1 MRNDE
6 GATMANVAR
15 RGILLAGG
23 KGTRL
28 YPLTASVSK
37 QLMAVFDK
45 PMVYYPLTTLMMG
58 GVRDVL
64 VISTPEDIP
73 RFQSLLGDGD
83 SWGIR
88 IEYAEQAA
96 PRGIAE
102 ALVIGEKF
110 IEDAP
115 VMLVLGDNLIYG
127 QYDFLRKA
135 LDDDQANATI
145 FAYRVDDP
153 SSYGVIDFDSEG
165 TVVSIEEKPA
175 DPKSHW
181 AVPGL
186 YLYPSGVAAEVHELA
201 PSDRGE
207 MEITDLNRRYQEQG
221 RLKARKIGRGTAWFD
236 TGTPQDLLEAANFI
250 EAIQRRQGLII
261 GCPEEVAYRQG
272 FIDHDQMM
280 TLIEG
285 LPACAYR
292 DYLEGIAEDLA

>member
-1 MRNDE
+1 
-6 GATMANVAR
+6 MANVAR

-37 QLMAVFDK
+37 HFMAVFDK
-45 PMVYYPLTTLMMG
+45 PMVYYPLTTLMMV
-58 GVRDVL
+58 GVREVL
-64 VISTPEDIP
+64 VISTPEDVP
-73 RFQSLLGDGD
+73 RYRALLGDGE

-88 IEYAEQAA
+88 IAYAEQVA

-102 ALVIGEKF
+102 ALVIGEEF
-110 IEDAP
+110 VGSSP
-115 VMLVLGDNLIYG
+115 VTLVLGDNLIYG

-135 LDDDQANATI
+135 VDDDPTNATI

-153 SSYGVIDFDSEG
+153 SSYGVIDFNDEG

-175 DPKSHW
+175 RPKSHW

-201 PSDRGE
+201 PSGRGE
-207 MEITDLNRRYQEQG
+207 LEITDLNRRYLEQG

-236 TGTPQDLLEAANFI
+236 TGTPRDLLEAANFI

-272 FIDHDQMM
+272 FIDHDQLMAR
-280 TLIEG
+280 IG
-285 LPACAYR
+285 DLPECSYR
-292 DYLEGIAEDLA
+292 DYLERIADDLE

>member
-1 MRNDE
+1 M
-6 GATMANVAR
+6 MANASR

-37 QLMAVFDK
+37 HLMAVFDK
-45 PMVYYPLTTLMMG
+45 PMIYYPLTTLMMA
-58 GVRDVL
+58 GVREVL
-64 VISTPEDIP
+64 IISTPEDSP
-73 RFQSLLGDGD
+73 RYRALLGDGR

-102 ALVIGEKF
+102 ALVIGEEF
-110 IEDAP
+110 AEESP

-135 LDDDQANATI
+135 LDEDPADATI

-153 SSYGVIDFDSEG
+153 SSYGVIEFNDEG

-175 DPKSHW
+175 IPKSHW

-186 YLYPSGVAAEVHELA
+186 YLYPAGVAAEVHELA
-201 PSDRGE
+201 PSGRGE
-207 MEITDLNRRYQEQG
+207 MEITDLNRRYLAQG
-221 RLKARKIGRGTAWFD
+221 KLKARKIGRGTAWFD
-236 TGTPQDLLEAANFI
+236 TGTPQDLLEASNFI

-272 FIDHDQMM
+272 FIGHDQM
-280 TLIEG
+280 LARIVE
-285 LPACAYR
+285 LPDCAYR
-292 DYLEGIAEDLA
+292 DYLERIADDLE